1 MKSKR
6 NTLAGKHESYDKLNM
21 SKASIKRKLEYD
33 KDYQNSEERKNY
45 RVALNKANREA
56 NTYGNKDGMDMSHT
70 KMGGMVKENMK
81 SNRARNGHNG
91 KSTKK

>member
-6 NTLAGKHESYDKLNM
+6 NTLAGKHPSYDKLGM
-21 SKASIKRKLEYD
+21 SPDSIKRKLEYD
-33 KDYQNSEERKNY
+33 KKYQKTEGRKNY
-45 RVALNKANREA
+45 RVELNKANRDA
-56 NTYGNKDGMDMSHT
+56 GTYGNKDGMDMSHT
-70 KMGGMVKENMK
+70 KIGGVVKENMK

>member
-33 KDYQNSEERKNY
+33 KDYEDSEERKNY
-45 RVALNKANREA
+45 RVGLNKANRDA
-56 NTYGNKDGMDMSHT
+56 HTYGNKDGMDMSHT